1 MDLEEIFCDALCD
14 LPPTKGARLVIIDIP
29 ANMLKGSQKE
39 EEQETEKDPYG
50 FKKGTLGVGGG
61 AGGGSGSSIDAI
73 LMDNPGQS

>member
-29 ANMLKGSQKE
+29 VSMLESKE
-39 EEQETEKDPYG
+39 KENDPYE

-73 LMDNPGQS
+73 LMDNPSQS